1 MGIKR
6 PDRWNKKSF
15 ACNNVDFR
23 FTVRYEHSKRV
34 IKR

>member
-1 MGIKR
+1 MDVKR

-15 ACNNVDFR
+15 DCNNVGFR
-23 FTVRYEHSKRV
+23 FTVRYEYNKRI